1 MSEPF
6 LPEFEPPPAPPP
18 PAPLPGGPKSVV
30 SVLIDLALDRRF
42 DYAVPEELRETIE
55 VGAMVTV
62 PFRTGTRH
70 GYVVA
75 VSDHSNFGILKP
87 LVSVD
92 GQIPPSLMALADWMA
107 SYYCCAR
114 ERAVQALLPA
124 PVRSRKV
131 KPKLRKMVTLA
142 ERDDIPDI
150 LVELETKAP
159 RQATALK
166 LLVRSHS
173 VSQAFLCRESGLS
186 SGSLASMAKNELV
199 VIREEEETRDPFANA
214 QVLPTSP
221 LTLNDE
227 QAKALAQINEAI
239 DANRAGTILLFGVT
253 GSGKTEVYLQAIA
266 RCLTQDKTAI
276 VLVPEIA
283 LTPQTVE
290 RFRARFG
297 DEVSVLHS
305 RLSDGER
312 FDEWTR
318 ISRCEVRIVV
328 GARSALFA
336 PFRNVGLIVVDEEHE
351 TSYKQDQAP
360 RYHAR
365 DVAVMRGQ
373 LDKAVV
379 VLGTATP
386 ALESFYNVQQGKYEL
401 ARLPSRI
408 DDRELP
414 TMEIVDMAA
423 EAAALD
429 QPQILSRRLIS
440 LIGDTLANSEQAML
454 FLNRRGYATH
464 LRCLKCNFVAE
475 CDDCSCTYT
484 YHRHN
489 ERLVCHLCG
498 ALRPVPDKCPSCK
511 DPEIRFAGLGT
522 QKLER
527 VTRGIFP
534 NARVLRMDSDTMTR
548 KDSYRKAL
556 ASFRAGEVDIL
567 IGTQM
572 IAKGLHFPNV
582 TLVGIVF
589 ADLALNLAD
598 FRAGERTFQLLV
610 QVAGRAGRGDLPGRV
625 LVQTYTPFHPVLA
638 TAMKQD
644 YEAFYEGEMEER
656 AQLSFPPKSHLALV
670 HFRGEDEATVADSAG
685 RLAEYLTPELSSR
698 ASLFPPMPGP
708 VARKRGQYYYQ
719 LMIMTA
725 HIVAVSNYLKLALKH
740 FHAGKGVQ
748 IQVDIDAYSM
758 F

>member
-1 MSEPF
+1 MTTPFFPELAPVLPPEP
-6 LPEFEPPPAPPP
+6 ERIS
-18 PAPLPGGPKSVV
+18 GGPKSVA

-42 DYAVPEELRETIE
+42 DYAVPEDMREQID

-75 VSDHSNFGILKP
+75 VADQSSFAKLKP
-87 LVSVD
+87 LISID
-92 GQIPPSLMALADWMA
+92 GHIPPSLMTLADWMA
-107 SYYCCAR
+107 GYYCCAR

-124 PVRSRKV
+124 PVRSRNVKAKV
-131 KPKLRKMVTLA
+131 RKMVALA
-142 ERDDIPDI
+142 ERDDIAEK
-150 LVELETKAP
+150 LVELETRAP
-159 RQATALK
+159 RQAAALK
-166 LLVRSHS
+166 LLVRAHN
-173 VSQAFLCRESGLS
+173 VSQAYLCRESGLS
-186 SGSLASMAKNELV
+186 SGSLAAMAKNELV
-199 VIREEEETRDPFANA
+199 VISEEEQARDPFANA
-214 QVLPTSP
+214 MVLPSSP

-227 QAKALAQINEAI
+227 QAAALVQINTAI
-239 DANRAGTILLFGVT
+239 DADRGETILLFGVT

-266 RCLTQDKTAI
+266 RCLELDKTAI

-336 PFRNVGLIVVDEEHE
+336 PFRNLGLIVVDEEHE

-386 ALESFYNVQQGKYEL
+386 ALETFHNVEQGKYSI

-408 DDRELP
+408 DDRDLP

-423 EAAALD
+423 EAAAMD

-440 LIGDTLANSEQAML
+440 LIGNTLANNEQAML
-454 FLNRRGYATH
+454 FLNRRGYASH
-464 LRCLKCNFVAE
+464 LRCLKCNFIAE
-475 CDDCSCTYT
+475 CDDCSSTYT

-527 VTRGIFP
+527 ITRAIFP
-534 NARVLRMDSDTMTR
+534 DARVLRMDSDTMTR

-556 ASFRAGEVDIL
+556 GAFRAGEVDIL

-625 LVQTYTPFHPVLA
+625 LVQTYTPFHPVLI

-644 YEAFYEGEMEER
+644 FEAFYKDEMAER
-656 AQLSFPPKSHLALV
+656 KELSFPPNSHLILI
-670 HFRGEDEATVADSAG
+670 HFRGEDESTVADSAM
-685 RLAEYLTPELSSR
+685 RLAEFLTPALASR
-698 ASLFPPMPGP
+698 ANLFPPMPGP
-708 VARKRGQYYYQ
+708 VARKRGEYYYQ
-719 LMIMTA
+719 LMLMTPQ
-725 HIVAVSNYLKLALKH
+725 IVAVSKYLKLALKR
-740 FHAGKGVQ
+740 FKVGKGVK
-748 IQVDIDAYSM
+748 IQVDVDAYSM

>member
-6 LPEFEPPPAPPP
+6 LPELEPPPAPEPEV
-18 PAPLPGGPKSVV
+18 LPGGPNSVV

-42 DYAVPEELRETIE
+42 DYAVPVEMRDDLE

-62 PFRTGTRH
+62 PFRASTRH

-75 VSDHSNFGILKP
+75 ISDQSAFANLKP
-87 LVSVD
+87 LVSID
-92 GQIPPSLMALADWMA
+92 GQIPPSLMKLADWMA
-107 SYYCCAR
+107 SYYCCPR

-124 PVRSRKV
+124 PVRSRNT

-142 ERDDIPDI
+142 ERDDIPEA
-150 LVELETKAP
+150 LVALETKAP
-159 RQATALK
+159 RQAAALK

-186 SGSLASMAKNELV
+186 SGSLASMAKSELV
-199 VIREEEETRDPFANA
+199 VITEEEQARDPFANTK
-214 QVLPTSP
+214 VLPTLP

-227 QAKALAQINEAI
+227 QATALSQINEAI
-239 DANRAGTILLFGVT
+239 DADRAETVLLFGVT

-266 RCLTQDKTAI
+266 RCLEQDKTAI

-336 PFRNVGLIVVDEEHE
+336 PFRKVGLIVVDEEHE
-351 TSYKQDQAP
+351 TSYKQDKAP

-365 DVAVMRGQ
+365 DVAVIRGH

-386 ALESFYNVQQGKYEL
+386 ALESFYNVKQGKYTL
-401 ARLPSRI
+401 AQLPSRI

-414 TMEIVDMAA
+414 SMEIVDMAA

-440 LIGDTLANSEQAML
+440 LIGDTLANGEQAML

-475 CDDCSCTYT
+475 CDDCSTTYT

-498 ALRPVPDKCPSCK
+498 ALRPVPDCCPGCK

-527 VTRGIFP
+527 VTRGIFKD
-534 NARVLRMDSDTMTR
+534 ARVLRMDSDTMTR
-548 KDSYRKAL
+548 KDSYREAL
-556 ASFRAGEVDIL
+556 AKFRAGEVDIL

-625 LVQTYTPFHPVLA
+625 LVQTYTPFHPVLE

-644 YEAFYEGEMEER
+644 YEAFYENEMQERGE
-656 AQLSFPPKSHLALV
+656 LNFPPKSHLALV
-670 HFRGEDEATVADSAG
+670 HFRGEDEATVADSAR
-685 RLAEYLTPELSSR
+685 RLAEFLTPELGRR

-719 LMIMTA
+719 LMIMTP
-725 HIVAVSNYLKLALKH
+725 HIVAVSDYLKLVLKQ
-740 FHAGKGVQ
+740 FQAGKDVR